1 MATARPNMTP
11 RLQLGRAVRERFI
24 AEAAQAMTELGGLV
38 QERLTALMDEP
49 SNAKE
54 NQIRRDNWMAYKR
67 CRPGW
72 VDSTIKVWRECLD
85 PPKGKKSND
94 LESAGL
100 ELVGTEVVENKILA
114 SRMVLAVNDK
124 VLPQLDDL
132 RVRIKFL
139 EALEDL
145 ETNDIFRPEVSVLQ
159 MVEQWTKS
167 GMPGDSWA
175 GVSDVVQAK
184 LIERFKEAYK
194 NANEAL
200 ISKGVMPTI
209 ELKDRVKSPVRAPG
223 RAAPMPALP
232 NQPLDLP
239 QAEGDMGG
247 SHGFQPT
254 SYQGY
259 GPQQGQPM
267 QQGRGQS
274 GGAQGAAYQ
283 QAYGDAG
290 QQGGGHPGG
299 YQGGAAAGNYE
310 SGHGGAGP
318 TQGGAPGPRAGGG
331 FFGGRLGWN
340 AGAAQP
346 QHPQQPQGSTA
357 GIAAA
362 PPQGASGGSG
372 SGPTPFWKQSAGPSS
387 GPDQNYSA
395 SEETRMLTGNTPL
408 ARARSRAQGVIGQI
422 RRLFV
427 SHGGGDFVGTAHHA
441 PSPAL
446 AAAIAPQAMNVA
458 YAAGG
463 TMYEDYSPAGV
474 ARVAEDI
481 REKTT
486 ELKKKAETKGEKA
499 TIEIVALMFQAILA
513 EDRIPPGIRVW
524 FARLQ
529 MPVLR
534 VALEDPDFFGTTT
547 HPARLLIDRMGSCV
561 MGFDSSGVQGNA
573 MENEIKRIVQVIEQY
588 PETGKKVYQI
598 VYDEFQKF
606 LSKYL
611 TGKDATKKVV
621 SVAQQVEQ
629 KETLAIQY
637 TIEMRNM
644 LKDMPVRDEIRDFL
658 FKVWAEVLAVAAV
671 RKGPQHADTLTLKKS
686 ATDLVWAASAKPNRA
701 DRAKVIQ
708 DLPNLLLRLRSG
720 MTLLAMAPS
729 EQEKNIKVVSDT
741 LADAFLSKTQAIP
754 QAKIDAMAQRLG
766 NLEDFVTEDGVG
778 DLPLDSE
785 TIEMM
790 LGIDASN
797 IEVVGNGGSK
807 PTAAMLA
814 WAQELHLGSWYTL
827 DHNKQITQVQL
838 AWRSDRK
845 HLNLFAANSGK
856 SFLVQAGRLAAY
868 LQAGLLL
875 PQEEEALTVRAT
887 RDALTKLEANPER
900 LLA

>member
-1 MATARPNMTP
+1 MVTARPNMTP

-38 QERLTALMDEP
+38 QERLTTLMDEP

-54 NQIRRDNWMAYKR
+54 NQARRDNWMAYKR
-67 CRPGW
+67 CRPAW

-85 PPKGKKSND
+85 PPKGKKSQD
-94 LESAGL
+94 LEAAGL

-132 RVRIKFL
+132 RVRIRFL
-139 EALEDL
+139 EALDDL
-145 ETNDIFRPEVSVLQ
+145 ETNDIFRPEVSVLL
-159 MVEQWTKS
+159 MVEQWTQS
-167 GMPGDSWA
+167 GMPGESWA
-175 GVSDVVQAK
+175 SVSDVVQAK

-194 NANEAL
+194 NANDAL

-209 ELKDRVKSPVRAPG
+209 ELKDRVKAPVRAAG
-223 RAAPMPALP
+223 RAAPMPPLP

-239 QAEGDMGG
+239 QGDADMGG
-247 SHGFQPT
+247 QYGGGNGFQPT

-259 GPQQGQPM
+259 APQGQPM
-267 QQGRGQS
+267 PQGRGGMNGPA
-274 GGAQGAAYQ
+274 GGGYQ
-283 QAYGDAG
+283 PAGDPG
-290 QQGGGHPGG
+290 QQGGGGH
-299 YQGGAAAGNYE
+299 YETAQGGVGQA
-310 SGHGGAGP
+310 P
-318 TQGGAPGPRAGGG
+318 GGAPAPRGGG
-331 FFGGRLGWN
+331 FFGGRLGWGAPQQQGAQQGP
-340 AGAAQP
+340 AGAPSQFP
-346 QHPQQPQGSTA
+346 S
-357 GIAAA
+357 
-362 PPQGASGGSG
+362 SGGSG
-372 SGPTPFWKQSAGPSS
+372 SGPTPFWKQSSGPSS
-387 GPDQNYSA
+387 GSGQNYSA

-427 SHGGGDFVGTAHHA
+427 SHGGGDFMGTAHQA
-441 PSPAL
+441 PSPQL
-446 AAAIAPQAMNVA
+446 AAAISPQAMNVA

-561 MGFDSSGVQGNA
+561 MGFDSAGVQGNA

-611 TGKDATKKVV
+611 TGKDTTKKVV

-701 DRAKVIQ
+701 DRAKVIA

-797 IEVVGNGGSK
+797 IEVVANGGSK

-827 DHNKQITQVQL
+827 DHNAQITQVQL
-838 AWRSDRK
+838 AWRSDKK

-856 SFLVQAGRLAAY
+856 SFLIQAGRLAAY